1 MLSIRVRAAAC
12 ASVGVPASLD
22 TLKELSDIIGKFEAA
37 LHVLEDRNA
46 ALAWAPGEEGL
57 LASAREAQHTVIPAM
72 EELRR
77 WADKLETRVADDLW
91 PLPSYLEMLF
101 MK

>member
-1 MLSIRVRAAAC
+1 MISESSCTSLGI
-12 ASVGVPASLD
+12 PANLD
-22 TLKELSDIIGKFEAA
+22 TLKELSDIIAKFEDA
-37 LHVLEDRNA
+37 LHVLESRNA

-57 LASAREAQHTVIPAM
+57 LTSAREALTTVIPAM
-72 EELRR
+72 EDLRR
-77 WADKLETRVADDLW
+77 WADKLETRVADNLW

>member
-1 MLSIRVRAAAC
+1 MWFFISLLILAAVYLLSLRGRT
-12 ASVGVPASLD
+12 G
-22 TLKELSDIIGKFEAA
+22 
-37 LHVLEDRNA
+37 H
-46 ALAWAPGEEGL
+46 PG
-57 LASAREAQHTVIPAM
+57 M

-77 WADKLETRVADDLW
+77 WADKLETRVADNLW